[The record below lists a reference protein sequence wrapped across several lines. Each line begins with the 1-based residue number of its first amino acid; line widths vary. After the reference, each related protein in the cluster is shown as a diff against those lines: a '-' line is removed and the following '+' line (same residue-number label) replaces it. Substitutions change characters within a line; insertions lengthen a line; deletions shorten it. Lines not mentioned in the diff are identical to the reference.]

1 MSKFDKLLE
10 RIVSLSRDV
19 RFEELRKVLEHY
31 GYTMQT
37 PHSGSSHYTFRKDGC
52 KMITILK
59 HKPIKVVYI
68 QMVKSIIEN
77 EEGLK

>member
-19 RFEELRKVLEHY
+19 RFEELQKVLEHY

-37 PHSGSSHYTFRKDGC
+37 PHS
-52 KMITILK
+52 
-59 HKPIKVVYI
+59 
-68 QMVKSIIEN
+68 
-77 EEGLK
+77 

>member
-19 RFEELRKVLEHY
+19 RFEEIRKVLEHY
-31 GYTMQT
+31 GYTMQS

-52 KMITILK
+52 KIITIPK
-59 HKPIKVVYI
+59 HKPIKVAYI
-68 QMVKSIIEN
+68 QMVKNIIEN